1 MKSTMRVAAGVLA
14 ILTFAGC
21 RGAVEWRYYAPFR
34 VIGQERAVSPVD
46 PAEIHFAGVASKL
59 HYISIVV
66 DGVFF
71 RNLPGTL
78 GKDVAI
84 GVELAGALE
93 KSVKTVSEPASAQGR
108 DGFLFF
114 DRPFAI
120 DPFLYRGV
128 PLRLTFTFRDVT
140 PAESTNLRG
149 RLQGLGL
156 IGGAAKLIPDAVEKL
171 TAHATQF
178 EAFLGKAH
186 KDKLFTYTF
195 SLYPSDME
203 GVRQDL
209 VVTGGRHVFIGIPAA
224 ESPKTIRKVRP
235 ADIVYKL
242 RLAGRRLEWRHD
254 GKEYNDS
261 PYVLISVIRYKRY
274 PSEETPLRQAVKGVD
289 RFVEQTNWKLARS
302 NLANI
307 GAALLEDK
315 VLTQMERNLEVAW
328 RDVREARIN
337 AGEAQTAGDKE
348 GLLVALLKQVKLMGH
363 IGKDFQQILEPFE
376 VKDILFQ
383 VKRLSRQA
391 EELGTELSKP
401 TTDISNVTTVALG
414 SIQPPVEAPTNPN
427 LALKP
432 PDVVKVE
439 ITKPEP
445 FYTRWWFYAL
455 VGVAAAG
462 VIAGTT
468 AGVIYALPGD
478 NKTLIPVRF
487 KPGR

>member
-1 MKSTMRVAAGVLA
+1 MEAEMKNSMRVAAGLLA
-14 ILTFAGC
+14 ILALIGC

-59 HYISIVV
+59 HYVSLVV

-71 RNLPGTL
+71 RNLPGTV
-78 GKDVAI
+78 GKEVAI
-84 GVELAGALE
+84 GVELAGAME
-93 KSVKTVSEPASAQGR
+93 KSVKTVSEPVTAQGP

-140 PAESTNLRG
+140 PAESKNLRG

-156 IGGAAKLIPDAVEKL
+156 IGGAAKLVPDAVEKL

-178 EAFLGKAH
+178 EAFLGKVH

-209 VVTGGRHVFIGIPAA
+209 VLTGGRHVFVGIPAA
-224 ESPKTIRKVRP
+224 DSPQTVKKVRP

-254 GKEYNDS
+254 GKEYTDS

-274 PSEETPLRQAVKGVD
+274 PAEETPLRQAAKSVD
-289 RFVEQTNWKLARS
+289 RLIEQGNFKLARS
-302 NLANI
+302 NLANV
-307 GAALLEDK
+307 GTALLDDK
-315 VLTQMERNLEVAW
+315 RLTQMEKNLETAW
-328 RDVREARIN
+328 RDVREARID
-337 AGEAQTAGDKE
+337 AGEAQAAGNKE
-348 GLLVALLKQVKLMGH
+348 GLLAALLKQVKLLGY

-383 VKRLSRQA
+383 AKRLSRQA
-391 EELGTELSKP
+391 EELGAELSRP
-401 TTDISNVTTVALG
+401 ATEISGVTTVALS
-414 SIQPPVEAPTNPN
+414 SIRPPVEAPTNPN

-432 PDVVKVE
+432 PEVVKVE
-439 ITKPEP
+439 IT
-445 FYTRWWFYAL
+445 
-455 VGVAAAG
+455 
-462 VIAGTT
+462 
-468 AGVIYALPGD
+468 
-478 NKTLIPVRF
+478 
-487 KPGR
+487 